1 MPERTLKIFG
11 ALDILFGTVYLFSF
25 LYVVPPYSD
34 FFKIPVYGLSIL
46 LIAAGIIMISTKK
59 AGFWAGVIAGCGLL
73 LTCLV
78 LLGLLT
84 SSAAYLYGLYGAF
97 GKGATYVTF
106 FVMSLVVTWFGVL
119 PCFQLWG
126 LLRSPV
132 RSWALGTNSAKAKEK
147 ASEKSPSSKKKNK
160 VELKSDKAGTKKE
173 EDADKKKKEE
183 DTDKKK
189 KEEDTDKKKKETD
202 TDKKKKEEDTDK
214 KKKETDEKDKAE
226 KKIDK
231 KNKQEKSTDKQ
242 KGQGDEPE
250 KNKGPKNAQKD
261 GK

>member
-1 MPERTLKIFG
+1 MSERTLKMSERTLKMPEKTLKIFG
-11 ALDILFGTVYLFSF
+11 ALDILFGSVYLFSF

-73 LTCLV
+73 LTCLI

-126 LLRSPV
+126 LLRAPV
-132 RSWALGTNSAKAKEK
+132 RSWALGTNSGKAKTTEK
-147 ASEKSPSSKKKNK
+147 ALSSKKKAK
-160 VELKSDKAGTKKE
+160 VDLKSDKSGKKSG
-173 EDADKKKKEE
+173 DKKKEAEE
-183 DTDKKK
+183 EK
-189 KEEDTDKKKKETD
+189 KEAEEEKVKPREKKDK
-202 TDKKKKEEDTDK
+202 DKDN
-214 KKKETDEKDKAE
+214 KDKAD
-226 KKIDK
+226 KRIDK
-231 KNKQEKSTDKQ
+231 KSKKEKNTAKQ
-242 KGQGDEPE
+242 KDQADDPE
-250 KNKGPKNAQKD
+250 KNKIPNNVKKD